1 MRAFC
6 RLFGELDRG
15 EGNLARIQA
24 LASHLQ
30 RVDPADAAW
39 TLHLLLGKQRR
50 RLITARRLRL
60 HALRITGLPEWL
72 LEACHA
78 QVGDTAETIAL
89 LLEGQRQQQ
98 GDGPNGS
105 GPAAGP
111 AAEPPGVAANAPA
124 PRPPA
129 PVPIAPDSAD
139 WPLWRWMEE
148 ELPRLAVLEEADQAA
163 ALAAHWSQLQEN
175 EILVLN
181 KVLTGA
187 FRVGVGPGLVVKAL
201 ALASG
206 LEESLLQH
214 RLMGDFTPSAA
225 AWQTL
230 LAAPAAGD
238 MPASRPYPFLLAC
251 PLDVDRLAEM
261 EPADWLAEWK
271 WDGIRAQLIR
281 RGGETFLW
289 SRGEELINASFPDLL
304 APASALAEGT
314 VLDGEVLVWPP
325 SQPHPCSFAEL
336 QRRLGQ
342 RRPSARLL
350 AEAPA
355 SYVVYDLLELEGV
368 DLRPLPLGERRRRL
382 AALLEAQCHPLLRCS
397 TPLPLARWDDL
408 ERWRER
414 ARAGG
419 AEGVMLKDL
428 AAPYGSGRRRG
439 PWWKH
444 KLDPLRLDAVLL
456 YARNGRGRRANLYTD
471 YTFGLWSQE
480 DHDTAPAAAP
490 VDAASAGDTAAT
502 GSSTPGSSAAGSSAA
517 GSSAGPAAGPSPEPS
532 APGDP
537 GLDGS
542 GRRLVSFASAY
553 SGLSDAELV
562 EIDRWIRRHTTERFG
577 PVRAVR
583 PELVFELAF
592 EGVQRS
598 SRHRSGIAVRFPRIS
613 RWRRDK
619 LAAEADTLASALALI
634 PP

>member
-1 MRAFC
+1 MRSFC
-6 RLFGELDRG
+6 RLFEELDRG

-30 RVDPADAAW
+30 RLDPADAAW

-60 HALRITGLPEWL
+60 LAQEITGMPEWL
-72 LEACHA
+72 IEACHA

-89 LLEGQRQQQ
+89 LLVGQGRSAEGANAIDSPPTSAAALSPR
-98 GDGPNGS
+98 PS
-105 GPAAGP
+105 PPAAANLDP
-111 AAEPPGVAANAPA
+111 AA
-124 PRPPA
+124 
-129 PVPIAPDSAD
+129 AD
-139 WPLWRWMEE
+139 WPLQRWMEE
-148 ELPRLAVLEEADQAA
+148 ELPRLAGLDGAEQAA
-163 ALAAHWSQLQEN
+163 ALAAHWQALVGG

-181 KVLTGA
+181 KLLTGA

-214 RLMGDFTPSAA
+214 RLMGEFRPSAA
-225 AWQTL
+225 AWQAL
-230 LAAPAAGD
+230 LAAPSADAV
-238 MPASRPYPFLLAC
+238 PASRPYPFQLAC
-251 PLDVDRLAEM
+251 PLEPERLAGWT
-261 EPADWLAEWK
+261 PSAWLAEWK
-271 WDGIRAQLIR
+271 WDGIRAQLIHR
-281 RGGETFLW
+281 SGELFLW

-304 APASALAEGT
+304 APAAGLPEGT
-314 VLDGEVLVWPP
+314 VLDGELLVWPAAEPRP
-325 SQPHPCSFAEL
+325 SSFGEL

-342 RRPSARLL
+342 RRPSTRLL
-350 AEAPA
+350 AQAPA
-355 SYVVYDLLELEGV
+355 TYVVYDLLEAEGV
-368 DLRPLPLGERRRRL
+368 DQRPQPLLERRRRL
-382 AALLEAQCHPLLRCS
+382 GLLLEALGQPQLRPS
-397 TPLPLARWDDL
+397 SPLPLADWDDL
-408 ERWRER
+408 ERWRAR
-414 ARAGG
+414 ARDSG

-428 AAPYGSGRRRG
+428 AAPYGSGRQRG

-471 YTFGLWSQE
+471 YTFALWTPE
-480 DHDTAPAAAP
+480 DQPIPPGSGGSSGDPPMAGAAEPWAEGSAAA
-490 VDAASAGDTAAT
+490 AIGAE
-502 GSSTPGSSAAGSSAA
+502 
-517 GSSAGPAAGPSPEPS
+517 PEG
-532 APGDP
+532 ART
-537 GLDGS
+537 

-577 PVRAVR
+577 PVRAVQ

-619 LAAEADTLASALALI
+619 PATEADTLATALALI
-634 PP
+634 QP